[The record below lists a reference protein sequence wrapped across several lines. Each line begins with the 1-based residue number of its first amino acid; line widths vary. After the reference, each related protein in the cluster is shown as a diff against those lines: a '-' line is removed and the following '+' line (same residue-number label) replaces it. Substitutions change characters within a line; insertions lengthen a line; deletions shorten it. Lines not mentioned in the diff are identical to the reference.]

1 MSTAKQGFP
10 DDRDRELQLK
20 SERVSQLADDLV
32 EWAGAHLPPR
42 AGTEFAIS
50 PEEEFA
56 LYRMRRLAS
65 NLCRSADVPVAA
77 AVYGASQVGKSLFMG
92 RVLEPADELDSPLGQ
107 NDQLPPPSYIRELS
121 FQCDINP

>member
-1 MSTAKQGFP
+1 MGDAKQGFP
-10 DDRDRELQLK
+10 DDRDRESQVRPEK
-20 SERVSQLADDLV
+20 VSQIADDLV
-32 EWAGAHLPPR
+32 EWAGKHVAAR

-56 LYRMRRLAS
+56 LDRLRRLAS

-92 RVLEPADELDSPLGQ
+92 RVLEPADERDSPL
-107 NDQLPPPSYIRELS
+107 
-121 FQCDINP
+121 

>member
-1 MSTAKQGFP
+1 
-10 DDRDRELQLK
+10 
-20 SERVSQLADDLV
+20 
-32 EWAGAHLPPR
+32 
-42 AGTEFAIS
+42 
-50 PEEEFA
+50 
-56 LYRMRRLAS
+56 MRRLAS

-121 FQCDINP
+121 FQWDINPQCGSNEATALVTRFTTKERFDKEALPEYPVKVRASRGRSGCGFWPVDSVRSAGNPRI